1 MLFLF
6 MKTTTKGNSDSSSSC
21 DGVGYGEPR
30 NRVAQNGQE
39 DLNPSVAQVSSLIT
53 IEPIIFRT
61 TLMTLCSCLLS
72 MNRGSIRFVSSLYLS
87 ENSHRSNCSAL
98 STPLRNCVKC
108 SPFCII
114 RIPSNNCPEL

>member
-39 DLNPSVAQVSSLIT
+39 DLNPSVAQVSSLIR
-53 IEPIIFRT
+53 IANFFSDRHERAARLGGCPG
-61 TLMTLCSCLLS
+61 
-72 MNRGSIRFVSSLYLS
+72 RGV
-87 ENSHRSNCSAL
+87 RSPVAAYA
-98 STPLRNCVKC
+98 PEVARN
-108 SPFCII
+108 
-114 RIPSNNCPEL
+114 L